1 MSRLVSVRALT
12 VLGVCAVAVTLSLAG
27 AVQARTDQARITVD
41 YATSFGNFGRDA
53 YIYVAIERG
62 YMRDAGFDVNVTP
75 GTGSVDN
82 IKLVAAGRLDYSPV
96 DIGALVVTR
105 ANERLPTKV
114 VSVVHQNT
122 MSAIFTLAESNI
134 TTPKQ
139 LEGKT
144 LADSPAS
151 TVRILFPLYA
161 KKAGIDA
168 SKVQWRDA
176 APPALPALLAT
187 KQVDGIGQ
195 FSAGIPLAVKAA
207 GGRSIRTHKYSKVL
221 PGLLGIGVIA
231 SDEKIQRN
239 PGEVRRFVR
248 ALNRGLRWAIDN
260 PGAAGA
266 ILQKYQPLADPV
278 TAAQELRIMKFFV
291 QTKPTRRQGYG
302 IGYIDRGK
310 IASTISVIANG
321 FRLER
326 RLTPTELY
334 SSVAVPVR
342 TAR

>member
-1 MSRLVSVRALT
+1 MSRLVPVRAL
-12 VLGVCAVAVTLSLAG
+12 VALGFCALALAG
-27 AVQARTDQARITVD
+27 AVQARSDRALVTVD

-53 YIYVAIERG
+53 YIYVAIEKG
-62 YMRDAGFDVNVTP
+62 YMRAAGFDVNVTP

-82 IKLVAAGRLDYSPV
+82 IKLVAAGRLDYTPV

-105 ANERLPTKV
+105 ANENLPAKV

-231 SDEKIQRN
+231 SDDKIRRS

-248 ALNRGLRWAIDN
+248 ALNRGLRYAIDN
-260 PGAAGA
+260 PGEAGA
-266 ILQKYQPLADPV
+266 ILHKYQPLADPV

-291 QTKPTRRQGYG
+291 QNKPTRRAGYG

-310 IASTISVIANG
+310 IASTISVIRNG
-321 FRLER
+321 FKLNRSLA
-326 RLTPTELY
+326 PTQLY
-334 SSVAVPVR
+334 SGVAVPVR

>member
-1 MSRLVSVRALT
+1 MSRLVPLRVLAVLAFCAL
-12 VLGVCAVAVTLSLAG
+12 ALAG
-27 AVQARTDQARITVD
+27 AVQARPDQALTRVD

-53 YIYVAIERG
+53 YIYVAIEKG
-62 YMRDAGFDVNVTP
+62 YMRQAGFDVNVTP

-82 IKLVAAGRLDYSPV
+82 IKLVAAGRLDYTPV

-105 ANERLPTKV
+105 ANEGLPAKV

-161 KKAGIDA
+161 RKAGIDA

-221 PGLLGIGVIA
+221 PGLLGIGIIA
-231 SDEKIQRN
+231 SDEKIRRS

-248 ALNRGLRWAIDN
+248 ALNRGLRYAIDN
-260 PGAAGA
+260 PGEAGA
-266 ILQKYQPLADPV
+266 ILHKYQPLADPV

-291 QTKPTRRQGYG
+291 QTKPTRQRGWG
-302 IGYIDRGK
+302 IGYIDRRK
-310 IASTISVIANG
+310 VASTISVIRNG
-321 FRLER
+321 FRITK
-326 RLTPTELY
+326 RLPPTQLY
-334 SSVAVPVR
+334 SGVAVPVR

>member
-1 MSRLVSVRALT
+1 MSRLVPLRAL
-12 VLGVCAVAVTLSLAG
+12 VALCFCALALAG
-27 AVQARTDQARITVD
+27 AVQARPDRALVTVD

-53 YIYVAIERG
+53 YIYVAIEKG
-62 YMRDAGFDVNVTP
+62 YMRAAGFDVNVTP

-82 IKLVAAGRLDYSPV
+82 IKLVAAGRLDYTPV

-105 ANERLPTKV
+105 ANENLPAKV

-161 KKAGIDA
+161 RKAGIDA

-221 PGLLGIGVIA
+221 PGLLGIGIIA
-231 SDEKIQRN
+231 SDEKIRRS

-248 ALNRGLRWAIDN
+248 ALNRGLRYAIDN
-260 PGAAGA
+260 PGEAGA
-266 ILQKYQPLADPV
+266 ILHKYQPLADPV

-291 QTKPTRRQGYG
+291 QNKPTRRQGYG

-310 IASTISVIANG
+310 IASTISVIRNG
-321 FRLER
+321 FRLNR
-326 RLTPTELY
+326 PLQPAQLY
-334 SSVAVPVR
+334 SGVAVPVR

>member
-1 MSRLVSVRALT
+1 MSRLVPVRAL
-12 VLGVCAVAVTLSLAG
+12 VALGFCALALAG
-27 AVQARTDQARITVD
+27 AVQARPDRALVTVD

-53 YIYVAIERG
+53 YIYVAIEKG
-62 YMRDAGFDVNVTP
+62 YMRAAGFDVNVTP

-82 IKLVAAGRLDYSPV
+82 IKLVAAGRLDYTPV

-105 ANERLPTKV
+105 ANENLPAKV

-168 SKVQWRDA
+168 SRVQWRDA

-231 SDEKIQRN
+231 SDDKIRRS

-248 ALNRGLRWAIDN
+248 ALNRGLRYAIDN
-260 PGAAGA
+260 PGEAGA
-266 ILQKYQPLADPV
+266 ILHKYQPLADPV

-291 QTKPTRRQGYG
+291 QNKPTRRAGYG

-310 IASTISVIANG
+310 IASTISVIRNG
-321 FRLER
+321 FKLNRSLA
-326 RLTPTELY
+326 PTQLY
-334 SSVAVPVR
+334 SGVAVPVR

>member
-1 MSRLVSVRALT
+1 MSRLVPLRAL
-12 VLGVCAVAVTLSLAG
+12 VVFGFCALALAG
-27 AVQARTDQARITVD
+27 AVQARPDQSLTRVD

-53 YIYVAIERG
+53 YIYVAIEKG
-62 YMRDAGFDVNVTP
+62 YMRDAGFDVRVTP

-82 IKLVAAGRLDYSPV
+82 IKLVAAGRLDYTPV

-105 ANERLPTKV
+105 ANEGLPAKV

-134 TTPKQ
+134 ATPKQ

-144 LADSPAS
+144 LADSPSS

-161 KKAGIDA
+161 RKAGIDA
-168 SKVQWRDA
+168 SKVGWRDA

-231 SDEKIQRN
+231 SDEKIARN

-248 ALNRGLRWAIDN
+248 ALNRGMKFAIDN
-260 PGAAGA
+260 PGQAGA
-266 ILQKYQPLADPV
+266 ILHKYQPLADPA
-278 TAAQELRIMKFFV
+278 TAAQELKIMKFFV
-291 QTKPTRRQGYG
+291 QTKPTRRKGYG

-310 IASTISVIANG
+310 IASTISVIRNG
-321 FRLER
+321 FRISRPLA
-326 RLTPTELY
+326 PTQVY
-334 SSVAVPVR
+334 SGVAVPVR

>member
-1 MSRLVSVRALT
+1 MSRLVPVRAL
-12 VLGVCAVAVTLSLAG
+12 VALGFCALALAG
-27 AVQARTDQARITVD
+27 AVQARPDRALVTVD

-53 YIYVAIERG
+53 YIYVAVEKG
-62 YMRDAGFDVNVTP
+62 YMRAAGFDVNVTP

-82 IKLVAAGRLDYSPV
+82 IKLVAAGRLDYTPV

-105 ANERLPTKV
+105 ANENLPAKV

-231 SDEKIQRN
+231 SDDKIRRS

-248 ALNRGLRWAIDN
+248 ALNRGLRYAIDN
-260 PGAAGA
+260 PGEAGA
-266 ILQKYQPLADPV
+266 ILHKYQPLADPV

-291 QTKPTRRQGYG
+291 QNKPTRRAGYG

-310 IASTISVIANG
+310 IASTISVIRNG
-321 FRLER
+321 FKLNRSLA
-326 RLTPTELY
+326 PTQLY
-334 SSVAVPVR
+334 SGVAVPVR

>member
-1 MSRLVSVRALT
+1 MSRLVPLRVLV
-12 VLGVCAVAVTLSLAG
+12 VLGFCALLLAG
-27 AVQARTDQARITVD
+27 AVQARPDQALTRVD

-53 YIYVAIERG
+53 YIYVAIEKG
-62 YMRDAGFDVNVTP
+62 YMRDAGFDVRVTP

-82 IKLVAAGRLDYSPV
+82 IKLVAAGRLDYTPV

-105 ANERLPTKV
+105 ANENLPAKV

-168 SKVQWRDA
+168 STVKWRDA

-207 GGRSIRTHKYSKVL
+207 GGRSIRTHKYSKVM

-231 SDEKIQRN
+231 SDEKIRRS

-248 ALNRGLRWAIDN
+248 ALNRGLKFAIDN
-260 PGAAGA
+260 PGQAGA
-266 ILQKYQPLADPV
+266 IMHRHQPLVDPV
-278 TAAQELRIMKFFV
+278 TAANELKIMKFFV
-291 QTKPTRRQGYG
+291 QTKPTRRPGHG

-310 IASTISVIANG
+310 IASTISVIRNG
-321 FRLER
+321 FGIR
-326 RLTPTELY
+326 RGLPPTAIY
-334 SSVAVPVR
+334 SNVAVPVR

>member
-1 MSRLVSVRALT
+1 MSRLVPVRAL
-12 VLGVCAVAVTLSLAG
+12 VALGFCALALAG
-27 AVQARTDQARITVD
+27 AVQARPDRALVTVD

-53 YIYVAIERG
+53 YIYVAIEKG
-62 YMRDAGFDVNVTP
+62 YMRAAGFDVNVTP

-82 IKLVAAGRLDYSPV
+82 IKLVAAGRLDYTPV

-105 ANERLPTKV
+105 ANENLPAKV

-231 SDEKIQRN
+231 SDDKIRRS

-248 ALNRGLRWAIDN
+248 ALNRGLRYAIDN
-260 PGAAGA
+260 PGEAGA
-266 ILQKYQPLADPV
+266 ILHKHQPLADPV

-291 QTKPTRRQGYG
+291 QNKPTRRAGYG

-310 IASTISVIANG
+310 IASTISVIRNG
-321 FRLER
+321 FKLNRSLA
-326 RLTPTELY
+326 PTQLY
-334 SSVAVPVR
+334 SGVAVPVR

>member
-1 MSRLVSVRALT
+1 MSRLVPARVLVAL
-12 VLGVCAVAVTLSLAG
+12 GFCALALAG
-27 AVQARTDQARITVD
+27 AVQARPDRALVTVD

-53 YIYVAIERG
+53 YIYVAIEKG
-62 YMRDAGFDVNVTP
+62 YMRAAGFDVNVTP
-75 GTGSVDN
+75 GAGSVDN
-82 IKLVAAGRLDYSPV
+82 IKLVAAGRLDYTPV

-105 ANERLPTKV
+105 ANENLPAKV

-168 SKVQWRDA
+168 SRVQWRDA

-231 SDEKIQRN
+231 SDDKIRRS

-248 ALNRGLRWAIDN
+248 ALNRGLRYAIDN
-260 PGAAGA
+260 PGEAGA
-266 ILQKYQPLADPV
+266 ILHKYQPLADPV

-291 QTKPTRRQGYG
+291 QNKPTRRAGYG

-310 IASTISVIANG
+310 IASTISVIRNG
-321 FRLER
+321 FKLNRSLA
-326 RLTPTELY
+326 PAQLY
-334 SSVAVPVR
+334 SGVAVPVR